1 VKEYNEVITSARDQV
16 LSGAS
21 DLPAEQ
27 IAAVLAAVR
36 NELPAR
42 ELTAAEIKRR
52 YNEAFGQLQSDLT
65 THVQEQRQQ
74 AAQETADAHEEALL
88 AAAAALGVA
97 ATSFSAGEA
106 QQDALERASEQ
117 GDSAEEL
124 VRRSLQGAADD
135 VEEAIDSALG
145 EEDGGGD
152 GGEITE
158 DLTSTNAKDIADAV
172 TSALSGDQL
181 SEALSG
187 ADMDVNAG
195 GTSLENNLKRT
206 VAHEVARAAD
216 EAGKTIAARS
226 PAVDLIQWTL
236 SGRHHSLRS
245 SPDSCNVLAET
256 DLHGF
261 GEGLYH
267 PSTAPVLPHP
277 WCECRQRV
285 IIHDPENWGSQREVP
300 DRPTIEGVGPQMEQM
315 EGDRTVTDRYAANQR
330 SQLERAFRLADENP
344 R

>member
-1 VKEYNEVITSARDQV
+1 VEEYNEVITSARDQV
-16 LSGAS
+16 LSDAS
-21 DLPAEQ
+21 DLPVEQ

-42 ELTAAEIKRR
+42 ELTAAELKRR
-52 YNEAFGQLQSDLT
+52 YNRAFQQLQDDLT
-65 THVQEQRQQ
+65 SHVQQQRQQ
-74 AAQETADAHEEALL
+74 AAEETADAHEEALL

-97 ATSFSAGEA
+97 AVSFSAGPA
-106 QQDALERASEQ
+106 QQDALEGDQ

-124 VRRSLQGAADD
+124 VRRSLQDAADD
-135 VEEAIDSALG
+135 ASDVIDSALG
-145 EEDGGGD
+145 EEDGGED

-158 DLTSTNAKDIADAV
+158 DLTSTQATDVADAV
-172 TSALSGDQL
+172 TSALAGDELQ
-181 SEALSG
+181 EALSG
-187 ADMDVNAG
+187 AGMDVDPG

-226 PAVDLIQWTL
+226 PAVDLIEWTL

-245 SPDSCNVLAET
+245 SPDSCDVLAEA

-285 IIHDPENWGSQREVP
+285 VVHDPEDWGSQREIP
-300 DRPTIEGVGPQMEQM
+300 SRPTIEGVQGQMEQIG
-315 EGDRTVTDRYAANQR
+315 GDKTITDRYAANQR
-330 SQLERAFRLADENP
+330 SQLDRAFRLAHESP

>member
-1 VKEYNEVITSARDQV
+1 MEEYNEVITSARDDV

-27 IAAVLAAVR
+27 IAAVLAEVR
-36 NELPAR
+36 GSMPAR

-52 YNEAFGQLQSDLT
+52 YNRAFQQLQEDVTS
-65 THVQEQRQQ
+65 HVQQQRQQ
-74 AAQETADAHEEALL
+74 AAQDTADAHEEALL
-88 AAAAALGVA
+88 AAAAALGIA
-97 ATSFSAGEA
+97 AVSFSASEA
-106 QQDALERASEQ
+106 KEDALERVSDQEDA
-117 GDSAEEL
+117 AREL
-124 VRRSLQGAADD
+124 VRRSLQDAADD
-135 VEEAIDSALG
+135 ASDVIDAALG
-145 EEDGGGD
+145 EEDRK
-152 GGEITE
+152 IVE
-158 DLTSTNAKDIADAV
+158 DLTSTKATDVADAV

-187 ADMDVNAG
+187 AGMDVDPG
-195 GTSLENNLKRT
+195 GTSLESDLQRT

-226 PAVDLIQWTL
+226 PAVDLVQWTL

-245 SPDSCNVLAET
+245 SPDSCDVLAEA
-256 DLHGF
+256 DLHGY

-267 PSTAPVLPHP
+267 PSTAPVIPHP

-285 IIHDPENWGSQREVP
+285 VVHEPEDWGKERDVP
-300 DRPTIEGVGPQMEQM
+300 PQPSIEGVKGQMEQM
-315 EGDRTVTDRYAANQR
+315 EGERTVTDRYAANQR
-330 SQLERAFRLADENP
+330 SQLDRAFRLAHEDP